1 MDFNESF
8 FIGLILGAL
17 IVFIVTKMF
26 GRKTSNYVV
35 RQFPDSMPTSQA
47 DSLFKSQTA
56 EIAMELQQKLKERA
70 SSNADKQTLINI
82 TWEYADLVN
91 QLNKDYAAY
100 KIKSAPSL
108 GKGPSTSPQ

>member
-26 GRKTSNYVV
+26 GRKTSNYQVQ
-35 RQFPDSMPTSQA
+35 QFSESMPTGQA
-47 DSLFKSQTA
+47 DSLFVTQTNELA
-56 EIAMELQQKLKERA
+56 TELQQKLKDA
-70 SSNADKQTLINI
+70 LSANADKQALINI
-82 TWEYADLVN
+82 TWEYADVAN
-91 QLNKDYAAY
+91 QLNKEYAAY

-108 GKGPSTSPQ
+108 GKAPSTSPQ